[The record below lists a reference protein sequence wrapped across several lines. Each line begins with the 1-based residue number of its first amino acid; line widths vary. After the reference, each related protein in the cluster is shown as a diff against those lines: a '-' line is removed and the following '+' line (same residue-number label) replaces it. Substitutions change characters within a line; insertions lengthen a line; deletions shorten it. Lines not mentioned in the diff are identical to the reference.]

1 LVKRHGYVKDGMKP
15 VGAIKKCCMAV
26 LAQVAITSEG
36 QKSPD
41 LIERKMIRVSELMAL
56 YNAIVT
62 GTVRTN
68 PLMFIFN
75 GIFHTMRM
83 LDDFGECGS
92 LG

>member
-1 LVKRHGYVKDGMKP
+1 
-15 VGAIKKCCMAV
+15 
-26 LAQVAITSEG
+26 
-36 QKSPD
+36 
-41 LIERKMIRVSELMAL
+41 MIRVSELMAL

>member
-1 LVKRHGYVKDGMKP
+1 MQP
-15 VGAIKKCCMAV
+15 VGTIKKGCVAV
-26 LAQVAITSEG
+26 PAQVAITSEG
-36 QKSPD
+36 QESPY
-41 LIERKMIRVSELMAL
+41 LIERKMIRMSELMPL
-56 YNAIVT
+56 DNAIVT
-62 GTVRTN
+62 GAVRAN